1 MRVGI
6 DLGTTYSAVAKIDEN
21 TGKAVV
27 LRNSFGLPTT
37 PSVLYFQEDGKIIH
51 GQEAKDYYEDGDPEA
66 EAYFKYRMGDAAF
79 EAEHCGKSYQAE
91 DLAAELLKGLVA
103 EAEAAAGEK
112 IDEAVIT
119 VPAYFDDQRRKA
131 TIRAGEKAGLKVL
144 GLINEPTAA
153 VFAYG
158 INGKDMDKTIMIYD
172 LGGGTFDITIA
183 KVTENDITVLGADG
197 DHELG
202 GRDWD
207 HAIVD
212 YIADRFYDEFDIMT
226 NEDYNF
232 NNSLRVLAEKAKK
245 ALASKNSEKL
255 TVNYMGRRGTYTLTQ
270 EKFAEITE
278 HLVERT
284 ENIIDKL
291 FDELSMNWG
300 DIDGVILVGGSTRM
314 KMVQDFV
321 LRMSGKP
328 AYSGVDQ
335 DLAVAL
341 GAAIRANID
350 ADGNPVQ
357 KRALRIGGR
366 QNAPKFMIA
375 GAKAFHEA
383 TSHSLGMITESTD
396 RERYI
401 NNIMIRK
408 NSPIPATYTETYEL
422 RVGRKEED
430 NHLDVYMLQ
439 GESEEL
445 YWPLNA
451 ECLGKYVFT
460 GIQNRGQK
468 TESVAVTYRYTE
480 DAVVEVSAVQNST
493 GKSLQLTIDRSEE
506 DLSWV
511 EISPK
516 ERAQE
521 GSAGP
526 MSIAMAIDLSGSMS
540 GALDEV
546 RQAARDFIAQFDM
559 NQTQVGIIGFATRQ
573 DTLCSM
579 TNSVSELHRTLDR
592 MDCGDGLG
600 YGTSAI
606 PFALAGQM
614 LAKREGIRYVLVLTD
629 GEWFGESEAIQ
640 EAHKLING
648 DIDIIAIGFADANES
663 FLRQIA
669 SRQDLAA
676 LTDLSGLS
684 DVFTGIA
691 RKL

>member
-6 DLGTTYSAVAKIDEN
+6 DLGTTYCAVAKIDEN
-21 TGKAVV
+21 TGKAAV

-37 PSVLYFQEDGKIIH
+37 PSVLYFCEDGKIIH
-51 GQEAKDYYEDGDPEA
+51 GQEAKDYYEDGDPET
-66 EAYFKYRMGDAAF
+66 EAYFKYRMGDPAF
-79 EAEHCGKSYQAE
+79 ETEHYGKSYMAE
-91 DLAAELLKGLVA
+91 DLSAELLKGLVR
-103 EAEAAAGEK
+103 EAEEAAGEK

-119 VPAYFDDQRRKA
+119 VPAYFDNQRREA

-144 GLINEPTAA
+144 GIINEPTAA

-158 INGKDMDKTIMIYD
+158 INGKDVNKTIMIYD

-183 KVTENDITVLGADG
+183 KVTDDDITVLGSDG

-212 YIADRFYDEFDIMT
+212 YIADQFYDEFDIMT
-226 NEDYNF
+226 DEDYTF

-245 ALASKNSEKL
+245 ALASKTSEKL
-255 TVNYMGRRGTYTLTQ
+255 TINYMGRKGTYVLTQ

-291 FDELSMNWG
+291 FDELSMGWR

-350 ADGNPVQ
+350 SEGRPVQ
-357 KRALRIGGR
+357 RKNLRIGGK
-366 QNAPKFMIA
+366 QNTPVFRIA
-375 GAKAFHEA
+375 GAKKFHEA
-383 TSHSLGMITESTD
+383 TSHSLGMIAESTD

-408 NSPIPATYTETYEL
+408 NSPIPAAYTETYEL
-422 RVGRKEED
+422 RVGRRMED

-439 GESEEL
+439 GESEDL

-451 ECLGKYVFT
+451 ECLGKYMFT
-460 GIQNRGQK
+460 GIENRGK
-468 TESVAVTYRYTE
+468 RTESVDVTYRYTE
-480 DAVVEVSAVQNST
+480 DAVVEVSAVQSST
-493 GKSLQLTIDRSEE
+493 GKSLKLSIERNEE

-511 EISPK
+511 ELSPK
-516 ERAQE
+516 ERTPE
-521 GSAGP
+521 AGP
-526 MSIAMAIDLSGSMS
+526 MSIVMAIDLSGSMS
-540 GALDEV
+540 GALDDV

-559 NQTQVGIIGFATRQ
+559 EQTRVGIIGFASEQ
-573 DTLCSM
+573 DTLCAM
-579 TNSVSELHRTLDR
+579 TNSVPDLHRTLDR
-592 MDCGDGLG
+592 MDCSDRLG

-606 PFALAGQM
+606 PFARAGQM
-614 LAKREGIRYVLVLTD
+614 LHQSEGVRYVLVLTD
-629 GEWFGESEAIQ
+629 GEWFHEDKAISEAQ
-640 EAHKLING
+640 KLVRN
-648 DIDIIAIGFADANES
+648 DIDIIAVGFADANES
-663 FLRQIA
+663 FLQKLA